1 MNTYRT
7 AILSIKKHSKNARKW
22 TTGIGKL
29 LPMNDFVSSQ
39 EKWSKFQQILTSLRG
54 IPLEWS
60 RMRYVWTPM
69 WGERKSLEKKN
80 IIFLVDGDR
89 ARTKKK
95 NCLSPER
102 YSAQLV
108 QCHNLKAEFEWADRH
123 KGYKWRN
130 TSPQD
135 PFHAASEVGVQY
147 ICALQ

>member
-1 MNTYRT
+1 
-7 AILSIKKHSKNARKW
+7 
-22 TTGIGKL
+22 
-29 LPMNDFVSSQ
+29 
-39 EKWSKFQQILTSLRG
+39 
-54 IPLEWS
+54 
-60 RMRYVWTPM
+60 M

>member
-1 MNTYRT
+1 
-7 AILSIKKHSKNARKW
+7 
-22 TTGIGKL
+22 
-29 LPMNDFVSSQ
+29 
-39 EKWSKFQQILTSLRG
+39 
-54 IPLEWS
+54 
-60 RMRYVWTPM
+60 M

-123 KGYKWRN
+123 KVYKWRN